1 MPRGGSPRRHA
12 QAVFAIAREQDQLDK
27 WLQDLGQL
35 NRMSQDPL
43 FRAVMDNPKFS
54 VEEKLGLLP
63 DKLSGLSPMAV
74 NLLALLVA
82 RDRLRLTP
90 QIYKEYQKLVNAH
103 EGVTSAEMVTA
114 VPMEDK
120 EKDAVTSRLEAIT
133 GGKVVVT
140 TRVDPSLL
148 GGLVVYI
155 EDTLLDGSIKSK
167 LKALRRSLVTSGR

>member
-1 MPRGGSPRRHA
+1 MPRGGSPTRHA
-12 QAVFAIAREQDQLDK
+12 LAVFTIAREQDRFDK

-35 NRMSQDPL
+35 SQISQDPL
-43 FRAVMDNPKFS
+43 FRAVMDNPKLS

-82 RDRLRLTP
+82 RYRLRLIP
-90 QIYKEYQKLVNAH
+90 DIYKEYRKLVNAH
-103 EGVTSAEMVTA
+103 QGVTSAELVTA
-114 VPMEDK
+114 VPMEDTV
-120 EKDAVTSRLEAIT
+120 KDAVTSGLEAIT

-148 GGLVVYI
+148 GGLVAYI
-155 EDTLLDGSIKSK
+155 GDTLLDGSVRSK
-167 LKALRRSLVTSGR
+167 LKALRKSLVTSGR